1 MSGKFQNKFVFNI
14 ILLFLLVVP
23 IFGNTNQ
30 NFSIN
35 GYDFD
40 QQNIDYNKG
49 LRLQGIGEFFFKK
62 QSYAKSVPYYQEALK
77 WLPTEADITFRLAEV
92 YQNQKLWRLAILYY
106 EETRELLKNK
116 VNFNKSQLNSYIAN
130 IRIAYIYHLQ
140 GDKEKSIALLTSI
153 RKDSSLLLSLYP
165 EAWEEL
171 KKFDDIYP
179 ASATRKNLTNI

>member
-1 MSGKFQNKFVFNI
+1 MSGKFQNKSVFKI
-14 ILLFLLVVP
+14 VLLLFLAVP

-30 NFSIN
+30 KFSIN

-40 QQNIDYNKG
+40 QQNVDYNKG
-49 LRLQGIGEFFFKK
+49 LRLQGIGDFFFKK
-62 QSYAKSVPYYQEALK
+62 KSYAKSVPYYQEALQ

-106 EETRELLKNK
+106 EETIELLKNK

-140 GDKEKSIALLTSI
+140 GEKEKSITLLNSI
-153 RKDSSLLLSLYP
+153 RKENSLLLSLYP

-171 KKFDDIYP
+171 QKLDDIYP
-179 ASATRKNLTNI
+179 AAATRKNPTNI